1 MADAQRSA
9 AKPGPRPAGRLYVKG
24 VFTGYRRNH
33 HQQQEHT
40 ALLKLEGVFDQK
52 AANFYVGKRACYL
65 YKAHKKVTKPGKSVA
80 SRTRAIWGRVT
91 RVHGSGGTVRAKFHH
106 NLPPNAIG
114 KRIRVLLYPSNI

>member
-65 YKAHKKVTKPGKSVA
+65 YKAHKKVTVRICSLIEEKSKIDL
-80 SRTRAIWGRVT
+80 S
-91 RVHGSGGTVRAKFHH
+91 KHH
-106 NLPPNAIG
+106 HFQCSI
-114 KRIRVLLYPSNI
+114 K